1 MLIQREERIKTYLKV
16 FFKIIKQINAN
27 IIAMKMYLNKRIN
40 DFIFNLLENIFPL
53 QAHSVHL

>member
-27 IIAMKMYLNKRIN
+27 IIAMIIYLNKRIN
-40 DFIFNLLENIFPL
+40 DLKFNLLENIFPL